1 MRVSSVYHNSMYEH
15 FLQSGGILMQQVY
28 VYDRL
33 GTNVTDLKPRHE
45 MDLKLIVAVLTDIC
59 SHLYI
64 DLI

>member
-1 MRVSSVYHNSMYEH
+1 
-15 FLQSGGILMQQVY
+15 MQQVY